1 MTKDKITKAPRNQ
14 GELDA
19 AAKGRLPKAPDF
31 SAPSRERYRAKLA
44 AITGL
49 IKAKNVPALK
59 ALTINPVDSAN
70 KIMLRYRDTAL
81 TALLQKLKG
90 GQ

>member
-1 MTKDKITKAPRNQ
+1 MTKTVKTPRNQ
-14 GELDA
+14 AELDA

-44 AITGL
+44 AITSL

-70 KIMLRYRDTAL
+70 KIMLRYRDTAVI
-81 TALLQKLKG
+81 ALQAKG
-90 GQ
+90 